1 MKNKLVIANWK
12 MNGDLISNNQL
23 LTAILKF
30 SVKTTQTNIV
40 ICPPAI
46 YIPQAREILSDSS
59 VNLGAQNVSNELKGA
74 FTGETSVNMLTE
86 FNCQY
91 ALIGHSERRSLY
103 QETDVE
109 IAQKMQRLVQ
119 AEITPVL
126 CIGESLAQRENNETE
141 AVIINQ
147 IKSVLDIVGLETF
160 KDAVIAYEPI
170 WAIGTGKTASAQQA
184 QEIHQLIRSYFNEL
198 APALFKDTAILYGG
212 SVNENNANAL
222 IQQPDIDGFLVGG
235 ASLKADAFETICLAG

>member
-46 YIPQAREILSDSS
+46 YIPQAREVLSDSS